1 MVSGDKIRMTQV
13 LINLSKMAQKY
24 QRQSG
29 GDLEIKVAYDYG
41 QELLKMQIMN
51 VNIPVRDES

>member
-24 QRQSG
+24 QSQSG
-29 GDLEIKVAYDYG
+29 GEVKIKVAYDYN
-41 QELLKMQIMN
+41 Q
-51 VNIPVRDES
+51 